1 MKRHLDLRTGRPVWY
16 AYRMPPV
23 PTETLVRD
31 CEADVVVVGMGIT
44 GSMIAEAL
52 SAEGQSVIAID
63 RRGPL
68 RGSTSATT
76 ALVQFEIDQPITK
89 LALIAGKEK
98 AERAWIRSRLAV
110 EGLRARIQDIGIEC
124 GLAER
129 RSLYLAGNVLR
140 GSSLRS
146 EADARRSAGLDAT
159 YLTRSELGS
168 RYGIDRENAIE
179 CHGNLALDPRR
190 LTAGLWR
197 ACLSRKARAFAPV
210 EAVSFSHSA
219 DHVEVGTAAGPV
231 IRAGVCVLATGYEL
245 AVGVPG
251 NGHRVISTYAIATK
265 PQPTKLWPTQAFV
278 WEASDPY
285 LYIRTTHDG
294 RVICG
299 GEDEEFE
306 DEARRDALISRKAAT
321 IAGKLKAL
329 FPALDATPDYTWA
342 GAFGSTGSGLPIIAT
357 VPGKPRLF
365 AAMGYG
371 GNGIT
376 WSRIAA
382 EQITAAVTG
391 REDRDTDLFGFPLS
405 SRL

>member
-1 MKRHLDLRTGRPVWY
+1 
-16 AYRMPPV
+16 
-23 PTETLVRD
+23 
-31 CEADVVVVGMGIT
+31 
-44 GSMIAEAL
+44 
-52 SAEGQSVIAID
+52 
-63 RRGPL
+63 
-68 RGSTSATT
+68 
-76 ALVQFEIDQPITK
+76 
-89 LALIAGKEK
+89 
-98 AERAWIRSRLAV
+98 
-110 EGLRARIQDIGIEC
+110 
-124 GLAER
+124 
-129 RSLYLAGNVLR
+129 
-140 GSSLRS
+140 
-146 EADARRSAGLDAT
+146 
-159 YLTRSELGS
+159 
-168 RYGIDRENAIE
+168 
-179 CHGNLALDPRR
+179 
-190 LTAGLWR
+190 
-197 ACLSRKARAFAPV
+197 
-210 EAVSFSHSA
+210 
-219 DHVEVGTAAGPV
+219 
-231 IRAGVCVLATGYEL
+231 
-245 AVGVPG
+245 
-251 NGHRVISTYAIATK
+251 VISPYAIATK

-285 LYIRTTHDG
+285 LYIRTTPDG

-306 DEARRDALISRKAAT
+306 DEARRDALIARKAAT